1 MITATQDVTPFMAFI
16 KDVGGWGALVIFFG
30 AVLVLAWKGG
40 KAFMDLAREFSTN
53 VVSKLE
59 AIRLE
64 MSNHNARL
72 EELDERMEVVDN
84 RILDHT
90 QKLERLTEKLTHIC
104 GHNKAS

>member
-1 MITATQDVTPFMAFI
+1 MTFI
-16 KDVGGWGALVIFFG
+16 KDVGGWGALVVFFG
-30 AVLVLAWKGG
+30 AILVLAWKGG

-64 MSNHNARL
+64 MANHNQRL
-72 EELDERMEVVDN
+72 EELDQRMEAVDN

-90 QKLERLTEKLTHIC
+90 QKLERLTERLTHVC
-104 GHNKAS
+104 QQKKP

>member
-1 MITATQDVTPFMAFI
+1 MPTTDVSPFLKFITEL
-16 KDVGGWGALVIFFG
+16 GGWGALVVFFG
-30 AVLVLAWKGG
+30 ACLTLAWKGG

-72 EELDERMEVVDN
+72 EELDERIEVVDN

-90 QKLERLTEKLTHIC
+90 QKLERLTERLTHIC
-104 GHNKAS
+104 GHNNKAS